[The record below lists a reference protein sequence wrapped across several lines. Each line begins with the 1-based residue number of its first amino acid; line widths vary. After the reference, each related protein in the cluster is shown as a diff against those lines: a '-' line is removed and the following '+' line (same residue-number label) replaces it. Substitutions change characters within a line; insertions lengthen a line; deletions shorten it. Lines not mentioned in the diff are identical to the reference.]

1 MAVVDTLSTELTN
14 IDADPTV
21 LAEPQHWGGRVRVK
35 SATAAVAAADDD
47 LSIYRFVRVK
57 SSDSIKSIQIYAD
70 GITGATDYDCGLYTK
85 GSGGAEVD
93 LDLYADGLNFEV
105 ATPSVPHVLATAP
118 YIEARFG
125 DTTTALPQ
133 DVNNRVWEDLG
144 LTADPGLEYDL
155 CLHAATVGSGAGDI
169 TMIVYYTAGD

>member
-14 IDADPTV
+14 LDADPRV
-21 LAEPQHWGGRVRVK
+21 LAEPQHWHGRVRIK

-47 LSIYRFVRVK
+47 GSLYRFVRVK
-57 SSDSIKSIQIYAD
+57 SSDSLKSIQIYCDAV
-70 GITGATDYDCGLYTK
+70 TGATDYDCGLYTI

-93 LDLYADGLNFEV
+93 ADLYADGLNFET
-105 ATPSVPHVLATAP
+105 AAPAVPHVVATAP

-125 DTTTALPQ
+125 DASTALPQ

-144 LTADPGLEYDL
+144 LAADPGLEYDL
-155 CLHAATVGSGAGDI
+155 VLTANTVGSGAGDI